1 MQFLCTG
8 LIDSY
13 NDYNMMDVVTGDQVV
28 EEELSDQ
35 EEVSF
40 NNTILIFYKSFVSV
54 VSYL

>member
-1 MQFLCTG
+1 
-8 LIDSY
+8 
-13 NDYNMMDVVTGDQVV
+13 MMDVVTGDQVV

-40 NNTILIFYKSFVSV
+40 NNSILIFHKSFVSV

>member
-1 MQFLCTG
+1 
-8 LIDSY
+8 
-13 NDYNMMDVVTGDQVV
+13 MMDVVTGDQVV

-35 EEVSF
+35 DEVSF